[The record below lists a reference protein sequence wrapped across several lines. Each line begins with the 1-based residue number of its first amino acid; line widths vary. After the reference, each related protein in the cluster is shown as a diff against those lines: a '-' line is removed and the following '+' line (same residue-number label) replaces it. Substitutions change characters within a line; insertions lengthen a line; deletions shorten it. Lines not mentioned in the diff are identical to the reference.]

1 VASGPSTSSGPERP
15 CAALEWRQFSGSYF
29 LPPKGGSHPTI
40 QVHVSTRRVEY
51 DAVAAGYDERWE
63 TSRYD
68 GVLAALER
76 FIGGPGES
84 ASRDIA
90 EVGCGTGHWLAA
102 LRDRARRHAGLD
114 LSSEMLKRARMA
126 APFAILA
133 RGRAEQL
140 PWPAARF
147 DRLFCINALHHFS
160 DPDAFIRE
168 AGRVLRPRGGFLTI
182 GLDPH
187 AGLDSWWVYDYFPS
201 TLETDCARFQP
212 TARIR
217 ERLQAAG
224 FADATTE
231 VVQHLPLELR
241 TDEAKQRRL
250 LDRTSKSQLLLLTDA
265 EYDAG
270 LRRITVEQ
278 PVLRADLRLFATT
291 GVLGIMPTG

>member
-1 VASGPSTSSGPERP
+1 
-15 CAALEWRQFSGSYF
+15 
-29 LPPKGGSHPTI
+29 
-40 QVHVSTRRVEY
+40 VSTHRVDY
-51 DAVAAGYDERWE
+51 DAVAARYDKRWE

-68 GVLAALER
+68 GVLAFLQR
-76 FIGGPGES
+76 FVGGQGEP

-140 PWPAARF
+140 PWPTARF
-147 DRLFCINALHHFS
+147 DCLFCINALHHFS

-168 AGRVLRPRGGFLTI
+168 TRRVLRPGGGFLTI

-187 AGLDSWWVYDYFPS
+187 AALDSWWVYDYFPS
-201 TLETDCARFQP
+201 TLETDRARFQS

-217 ERLQAAG
+217 ERLQTAG
-224 FADATTE
+224 FVDARTE
-231 VVQHLPLELR
+231 VTQHLPLELR
-241 TDEAKQRRL
+241 VNEARRRGL
-250 LDRTSKSQLLLLTDA
+250 LDRTSNSQLLLLTDA
-265 EYDAG
+265 EYEAG
-270 LRRITVEQ
+270 LRRIAAEQ

-291 GVLGIMPTG
+291 GVAGAIPAL

>member
-1 VASGPSTSSGPERP
+1 
-15 CAALEWRQFSGSYF
+15 
-29 LPPKGGSHPTI
+29 
-40 QVHVSTRRVEY
+40 VSTHRVDY
-51 DAVAAGYDERWE
+51 DAVAARYDQRWE

-68 GVLAALER
+68 GVLAALQR
-76 FIGGPGES
+76 FIGGQGES
-84 ASRDIA
+84 ASQDIA

-114 LSSEMLKRARMA
+114 LSAEMLKRARTA
-126 APFAILA
+126 APFAMLA

-140 PWPAARF
+140 PWPTARF
-147 DRLFCINALHHFS
+147 DRLFCINALHHFI

-201 TLETDCARFQP
+201 TLERDRARFQP

-224 FADATTE
+224 FTDVATELT
-231 VVQHLPLELR
+231 QHLPLELR
-241 TDEAKQRRL
+241 MEEAKQRGL

-270 LRRITVEQ
+270 LRRIMADR

-291 GVLGIMPTG
+291 AVLGLNVDTSRR